1 MTRHSP
7 HSPDLD
13 VICLGRVAVDLYA
26 EQIGARLEDAT
37 SFKKYLGGSSGNMAY
52 GTARLGLNSSMLGRV
67 GNEQMGEFLREE
79 LASVGCDVSHL
90 KRDPER
96 LTGLVLLGIK
106 DKDIQTTGIN
116 LSAQYDYDQSTSR
129 QVFRGY
135 QASNRVNVTLRE
147 VPRAGEVLDAL
158 VAAGA
163 TDINGPNFSLD
174 DDTGARAQA
183 RKAAF
188 EKARAQAEEYARWS
202 GFSGVRLLEINESVA
217 AGPPMPYA
225 QSAERKMMDVS
236 AAPTPVEPGL
246 VGTMVS
252 LTVKFEMTR

>member
-1 MTRHSP
+1 MIRYAIPALAAAAIASSAQAAEVQIQAQGP
-7 HSPDLD
+7 VVELSVSESVDAKPD
-13 VICLGRVAVDLYA
+13 IVD
-26 EQIGARLEDAT
+26 IGAGVT
-37 SFKKYLGGSSGNMAY
+37 SQAS
-52 GTARLGLNSSMLGRV
+52 TAVEAMRINA
-67 GNEQMGEFLREE
+67 REMN
-79 LASVGCDVSHL
+79 AVIDRI
-90 KRDPER
+90 KA
-96 LTGLVLLGIK
+96 LGIK
-106 DKDIQTTGIN
+106 DKDIQTTGIS

-188 EKARAQAEEYARWS
+188 DKARAQAEEYARWS

>member
-1 MTRHSP
+1 MIRYAIPALAAAAIASSAQAAEVQIQSQGP
-7 HSPDLD
+7 VVELSVSESVDAKPD
-13 VICLGRVAVDLYA
+13 IVD
-26 EQIGARLEDAT
+26 IGAGVT
-37 SFKKYLGGSSGNMAY
+37 SQAS
-52 GTARLGLNSSMLGRV
+52 TAVEAMRINA
-67 GNEQMGEFLREE
+67 REMN
-79 LASVGCDVSHL
+79 AVIDRI
-90 KRDPER
+90 KA
-96 LTGLVLLGIK
+96 LGIK

-217 AGPPMPYA
+217 AGPPLPYA

>member
-1 MTRHSP
+1 MIRYAIPALAAAAIASSAQAAEVQIQSQGP
-7 HSPDLD
+7 VVELSVSESVDAKPD
-13 VICLGRVAVDLYA
+13 IVD
-26 EQIGARLEDAT
+26 IGAGVT
-37 SFKKYLGGSSGNMAY
+37 SQAS
-52 GTARLGLNSSMLGRV
+52 TAVEAMRINA
-67 GNEQMGEFLREE
+67 REMN
-79 LASVGCDVSHL
+79 AVIDRI
-90 KRDPER
+90 KA
-96 LTGLVLLGIK
+96 LGIK

-202 GFSGVRLLEINESVA
+202 GFSGVRLLEIIESVA

-225 QSAERKMMDVS
+225 QSGERKMMDGS

>member
-1 MTRHSP
+1 MIRYAIPALAAAAIASSAQAAEVQIQSQGP
-7 HSPDLD
+7 VVELSVSESVDAKPD
-13 VICLGRVAVDLYA
+13 IVD
-26 EQIGARLEDAT
+26 IGAGVT
-37 SFKKYLGGSSGNMAY
+37 SQAS
-52 GTARLGLNSSMLGRV
+52 TAVEAMRINA
-67 GNEQMGEFLREE
+67 REMN
-79 LASVGCDVSHL
+79 AVIDRI
-90 KRDPER
+90 KA
-96 LTGLVLLGIK
+96 LGIK
-106 DKDIQTTGIN
+106 DKDIQTTGIT

-163 TDINGPNFSLD
+163 TDINGPNFALD

-188 EKARAQAEEYARWS
+188 DKARAQAEEYARWS

>member
-1 MTRHSP
+1 MIRYAIPVLAAAAIASSAQAAEVQIQSQGP
-7 HSPDLD
+7 VVELSVSESVDAKPD
-13 VICLGRVAVDLYA
+13 IVD
-26 EQIGARLEDAT
+26 IGAGVT
-37 SFKKYLGGSSGNMAY
+37 SQAS
-52 GTARLGLNSSMLGRV
+52 TAVEAMRTNA
-67 GNEQMGEFLREE
+67 REMN
-79 LASVGCDVSHL
+79 AVIDRI
-90 KRDPER
+90 KA
-96 LTGLVLLGIK
+96 LGIK

-188 EKARAQAEEYARWS
+188 DKARAQAEEYARWS

>member
-1 MTRHSP
+1 MIRYAIPALAAAAIASSAQAAEVQIQSQGP
-7 HSPDLD
+7 VVELSVSESVDAKPD
-13 VICLGRVAVDLYA
+13 IVD
-26 EQIGARLEDAT
+26 IGAGVT
-37 SFKKYLGGSSGNMAY
+37 SQAS
-52 GTARLGLNSSMLGRV
+52 TAVEAMRINA
-67 GNEQMGEFLREE
+67 REMN
-79 LASVGCDVSHL
+79 AVIDRI
-90 KRDPER
+90 KA
-96 LTGLVLLGIK
+96 LGIK

-163 TDINGPNFSLD
+163 TDINGPNFALD
-174 DDTGARAQA
+174 DDTSARAQA

-188 EKARAQAEEYARWS
+188 DKARAQAEEYARWS

>member
-1 MTRHSP
+1 MIRYAIPVLAAAAIASSAQAAEVQIQSQGP
-7 HSPDLD
+7 VVELSVSESVDAKPD
-13 VICLGRVAVDLYA
+13 IVD
-26 EQIGARLEDAT
+26 IGAGVT
-37 SFKKYLGGSSGNMAY
+37 SQAS
-52 GTARLGLNSSMLGRV
+52 TAVEAMRINA
-67 GNEQMGEFLREE
+67 REMN
-79 LASVGCDVSHL
+79 AVIDRI
-90 KRDPER
+90 KA
-96 LTGLVLLGIK
+96 LGIK

-188 EKARAQAEEYARWS
+188 DKARAQAEEYARWS